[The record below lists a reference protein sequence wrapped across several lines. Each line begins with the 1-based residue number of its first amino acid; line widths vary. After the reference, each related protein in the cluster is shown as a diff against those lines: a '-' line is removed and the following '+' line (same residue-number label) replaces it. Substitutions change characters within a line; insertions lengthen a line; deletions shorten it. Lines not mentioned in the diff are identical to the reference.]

1 MSKSKVSLSANQIS
15 DKWNRRMKG
24 AVTDIQAGV
33 DSVTENPAE
42 KAIAKQDKM
51 LQNLTK
57 AVNDGRWAN
66 GLGKV
71 TLNDWKTKTKEK
83 VGQRLASGV
92 DGAMAKRQKFDA
104 YLVNTLNGV
113 LPTIQNMPDMTFEDS
128 VNRVRTVMEHM
139 HNNPYKKG

>member
-1 MSKSKVSLSANQIS
+1 MSKGKVSLNANQIS

-24 AVTDIQAGV
+24 AITDIQAGV
-33 DSVTENPAE
+33 DSVTENPAT
-42 KAIAKQDKM
+42 KAIEKQDKM

-71 TLNDWKTKTKEK
+71 TLSDWKQKTKEK

-92 DGAMAKRQKFDA
+92 DGAMGKRKEFDT
-104 YLVNTLNGV
+104 YLVNTMNGI
-113 LPTIQNMPDMTFEDS
+113 LPQIQNMPDMTFEDS
-128 VNRVRTVMEHM
+128 VNRVRAVMEHM
-139 HNNPYKKG
+139 HNNPYKK

>member
-1 MSKSKVSLSANQIS
+1 MSKGKVSLNANQIS

-24 AVTDIQAGV
+24 AITDIQAGV
-33 DSVTENPAE
+33 DAVTENPAS
-42 KAIAKQDKM
+42 KAIEKQDKM

-71 TLNDWKTKTKEK
+71 TLSDWKQKTKEK

-92 DGAMAKRQKFDA
+92 DGAMGKRKEFDT
-104 YLVNTLNGV
+104 YLVNTMNGI
-113 LPTIQNMPDMTFEDS
+113 LPQIQNMPDMTFEDS
-128 VNRVRTVMEHM
+128 VNRVRAVMEHM
-139 HNNPYKKG
+139 HNNPYKK